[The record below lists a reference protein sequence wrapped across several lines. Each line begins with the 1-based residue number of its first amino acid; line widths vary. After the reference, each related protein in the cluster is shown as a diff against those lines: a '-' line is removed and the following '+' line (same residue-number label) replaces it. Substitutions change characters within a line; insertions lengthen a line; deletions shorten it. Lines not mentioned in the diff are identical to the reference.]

1 MNISHHQLIG
11 FGSTKAIANELTK
24 KLKPTGKQKRSNL
37 YSIADVMRSIQI
49 KQDAP
54 RTHKTTKAV
63 LEKLLASLQE
73 LPSNVVS
80 VPFGEPKTETSEA
93 VQHLLK
99 SATSPKTTKHKMKAA
114 ELKGKRLS
122 HVQ

>member
-1 MNISHHQLIG
+1 MNISRHQLIG

-24 KLKPTGKQKRSNL
+24 KLKPTGKEKRSNL
-37 YSIADVMRSIQI
+37 YSIADVMRAIQI
-49 KQDAP
+49 KLDAP
-54 RTHKTTKAV
+54 RIRKATKTA
-63 LEKLLASLQE
+63 LEKVLVSLQE
-73 LPSNVVS
+73 LPSNIVS
-80 VPFGEPKTETSEA
+80 VPFGEPKTKNSEA